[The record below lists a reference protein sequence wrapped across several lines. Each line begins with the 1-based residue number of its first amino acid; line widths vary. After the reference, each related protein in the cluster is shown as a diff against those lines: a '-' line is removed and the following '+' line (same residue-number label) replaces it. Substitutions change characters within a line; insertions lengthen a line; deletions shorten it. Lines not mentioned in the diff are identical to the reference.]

1 MVKMQR
7 QLYYLIMLVLAIT
20 CIIFPNSMQIL
31 SAFALVFGAVF
42 ALLVTKPGPQL
53 VLLLGYWL
61 ITTIVTLF
69 YIIVGLHNGAPLE
82 SVYQVLLIYI
92 VFPVAWVLCLN
103 ALVYKTSLHFIVK
116 SLTFFGVISCVT
128 VFVFYYL
135 YFSHGSQSVNF
146 FINKPNIN
154 ISREGYTAVT
164 MHVFG
169 SMIFIFTGYIA
180 SCGRISRNNFLILA
194 VFVFVSLISGRSIL
208 ILSVALGFLINIF
221 VAVKYYRFSIKE
233 LFTGLFVLFSLGF
246 VMLSVLYYYELNF
259 LSIINPVLQKVA
271 GGDVERSREFVLLM
285 EGVNRNY
292 AFGSGHGVGVD
303 YIASELYPWRYEIV
317 WVALLYRVG
326 FLGFLVYA
334 LPLVLTLIIGGH
346 RLLKGVLS
354 KDEIFIFSGFVAALV
369 ASNTNPYI
377 EGFVFQ
383 WMYILPIIYCIARN
397 KRKGE

>member
-1 MVKMQR
+1 MVKIQR
-7 QLYYLIMLVLAIT
+7 QLYYLIMWVLAIS
-20 CIIFPNSMQIL
+20 CIIFPNSMQVL

-42 ALLVTKPGPQL
+42 AVLVTKPGPEL

-61 ITTIVTLF
+61 ITITVTIL

-92 VFPVAWVLCLN
+92 VFPVAWILCLSS
-103 ALVYKTSLHFIVK
+103 LVYKTSLHFVVRK
-116 SLTFFGVISCVT
+116 LTFFGVISCLT

-135 YFSHGSQSVNF
+135 YFSYGAQAVNF

-169 SMIFIFTGYIA
+169 SMIFVFTGYIA

-194 VFVFVSLISGRSIL
+194 MFVLVSLISGRSIL
-208 ILSVALGFLINIF
+208 ILSVALGFVINFF
-221 VAVKYYRFSIKE
+221 VAVKYYSLNIKE
-233 LFTGLFVLFSLGF
+233 LFAGLFVLFALGL
-246 VMLSVLYYYELNF
+246 VMLLVLYHYELNF
-259 LSIINPVLQKVA
+259 LSIINPVLQKMA
-271 GGDVERSREFVLLM
+271 GGDLERSREFVLLM
-285 EGVNRNY
+285 EGVDRNY
-292 AFGSGHGVGVD
+292 ALGSGHGVGVD

-334 LPLVLTLIIGGH
+334 LPLLLTLIVGCH

-354 KDEIFIFSGFVAALV
+354 KDEIFIFSGFVAALI

-383 WMYILPIIYCIARN
+383 WMYILPIIYCIAHN
-397 KRKGE
+397 KIKGK